1 MFFIVIFQ
9 MVEIRLNV
17 FISFSLYYCW
27 EVLDFFSLI
36 FILYHETFFTLCG
49 SISNAK

>member
-9 MVEIRLNV
+9 MVEIRLNDIYK
-17 FISFSLYYCW
+17 FYSLLLGSF
-27 EVLDFFSLI
+27 DFFSLI